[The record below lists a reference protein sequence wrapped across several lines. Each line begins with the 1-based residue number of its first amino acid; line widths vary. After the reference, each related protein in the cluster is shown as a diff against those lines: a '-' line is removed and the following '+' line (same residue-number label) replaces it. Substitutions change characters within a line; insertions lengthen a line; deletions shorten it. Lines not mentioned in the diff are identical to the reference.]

1 MERLSLKVLGFSPV
15 FNQLRELPTLLEELS
30 ATGPACDEFLLV
42 NNGSNDGSEHIVRA
56 SGWPCIEVA
65 RNRGV
70 GWAIIAATE
79 WAREHGYDV
88 LVGLASN
95 RKMLPAEM
103 ERVVGPIRRGEAD
116 YVTGSRYLEGGT
128 SPNLPA
134 FRRCAIP
141 IVNLAARWATG
152 SPVTDATCGYRAFRV
167 DIFDRA
173 RFDWRAEW
181 LWTYAF
187 EPYLYGK
194 VLIAG
199 AAVRWLEVPITM
211 RYPSRGQAY
220 TKIRPGLDWWRM
232 IYPFFWARIER
243 GRFVESGTTV

>member
-1 MERLSLKVLGFSPV
+1 MKVLGFSPV
-15 FNQLRELPTLLEELS
+15 FNQRRDLPALLEELH

-42 NNGSNDGSEHIVRA
+42 NNGSTDDSEQLIRS
-56 SGWPCIEVA
+56 SGWPCIEVD

-79 WAREHGYDV
+79 WARQHDYDV
-88 LVGLASN
+88 VVGLASN
-95 RKMLPAEM
+95 GKMLPAEM
-103 ERVVGPIRRGEAD
+103 ERVVGPIRRSEAD
-116 YVTGSRYLEGGT
+116 YVTGSRYLEGGA
-128 SPNLPA
+128 SPNLPS
-134 FRRCAIP
+134 FRRLAIP
-141 IVNLAARWATG
+141 MVNLAVRLASG
-152 SPVTDATCGYRAFRV
+152 SRVTDATCGYRAFRV

-187 EPYLYGK
+187 ESYLYGK
-194 VLIAG
+194 VLISG

-211 RYPSRGQAY
+211 RYPRSGRGY

-232 IYPFFWARIER
+232 IYPFFWARMER
-243 GRFVESGTTV
+243 GRFAEPGTTV

>member
-1 MERLSLKVLGFSPV
+1 MERLPLKVLGFSPV
-15 FNQLRELPTLLEELS
+15 FNQADDLPKLLDELR

-42 NNGSNDGSEHIVRA
+42 NNGSNDGSEHIIRS
-56 SGWPCIEVA
+56 SGWPAVETE

-79 WAREHGYDV
+79 WARRHGYDV

-95 RKMLPAEM
+95 GKMLPAEM
-103 ERVVGPIRRGEAD
+103 DRVVGPIRRNEAD
-116 YVTGSRYLEGGT
+116 YVTGSRYLDGGA

-134 FRRCAIP
+134 FRRHAIP
-141 IVNLAARWATG
+141 LVNLAVRLATG
-152 SPVTDATCGYRAFRV
+152 ARLTDATCGYRAFRV

-194 VLIAG
+194 VLLAG
-199 AAVRWLEVPITM
+199 EAVRWLEVPITM
-211 RYPSRGQAY
+211 RYPRRGHSY
-220 TKIRPGLDWWRM
+220 TKIRPGLDWWHM
-232 IYPFFWARIER
+232 IYPFFWARVER
-243 GRFVESGTTV
+243 ARFGEPRA